1 MHKEGGD
8 EITTCAI
15 SHLRYKN
22 TTLLLDGLK
31 FRLKMTKETF
41 AATNDETMLAVKD
54 QVLKNFEKMRRKFEA
69 HIKKYPVKDSKQCP
83 QWVKRST

>member
-1 MHKEGGD
+1 MRQMHKEGGD

-31 FRLKMTKETF
+31 FRLKMKETF
-41 AATNDETMLAVKD
+41 AATNDERMLAVKD
-54 QVLKNFEKMRRKFEA
+54 QVLKTL
-69 HIKKYPVKDSKQCP
+69 KK
-83 QWVKRST
+83 